1 MFFLHLP
8 ALTHPS
14 DVDVLFLHIWRC
26 TALSSLVFVRGEMKE
41 MRKKIRF
48 LLSLRS
54 SFLVVLLLLPICC
67 FIHIGLGRVYER
79 RKNSNFDQ
87 RSLSRK
93 NEQRA
98 WEAYM
103 HRFIYSSREYQLN
116 RRVCK
121 DKNMWKSRRCEPK
134 LNLKKSRQ
142 MSRISSIITPHTTH
156 GWGADRKIFTFISK
170 SIELVWDFHSYL

>member
-1 MFFLHLP
+1 MKSRADNVTRQTRPRKNLNIHIILDNFSMLFLHLP

-26 TALSSLVFVRGEMKE
+26 TALSSLVFVWGEMKE

-67 FIHIGLGRVYER
+67 FIHIGLSVVCTREG
-79 RKNSNFDQ
+79 KNSNFDQ

-93 NEQRA
+93 KEQRHEKHTCIDSSTHLGSINWTA
-98 WEAYM
+98 AYVKTKTCE
-103 HRFIYSSREYQLN
+103 RAEDVSRN
-116 RRVCK
+116 
-121 DKNMWKSRRCEPK
+121 
-134 LNLKKSRQ
+134 
-142 MSRISSIITPHTTH
+142 
-156 GWGADRKIFTFISK
+156 
-170 SIELVWDFHSYL
+170 